1 MNKTQEF
8 EEIITKLSDL
18 KTQYNLEK
26 RKIAEKYGYF
36 YFQEIFN
43 ELIEAVPEIERVY
56 WTQYTPYWNDGETC
70 IFSVN
75 DICYDWS
82 DEENDLEDEADFD
95 GGFLTYVD
103 WDIKKLEEEYESA
116 LVEYNKKVKEFESTC
131 RPGAPYNF
139 AEYKLEKLDKSRRL
153 VEIYTVKGL
162 KKRQKAIEKFIDL
175 IKQIPDDFMQEI
187 FGDGV
192 LVEITK
198 DGVTVEE
205 HGHD

>member
-75 DICYDWS
+75 DICYDWNDEVNKIEEFS
-82 DEENDLEDEADFD
+82 DDYDGILSTIDTNIQYLEESYKNQ
-95 GGFLTYVD
+95 
-103 WDIKKLEEEYESA
+103 KKLESES
-116 LVEYNKKVKEFESTC
+116 S
-131 RPGAPYNF
+131 PGK
-139 AEYKLEKLDKSRRL
+139 YKHSVYILEK
-153 VEIYTVKGL
+153 
-162 KKRQKAIEKFIDL
+162 IEKSKKLIAVYGIEGLERRTKAVDEFIKF
-175 IKQIPDDFMQEI
+175 INKIPKDFMLEI
-187 FGDGV
+187 FGDHCE
-192 LVEITK
+192 VEITRY
-198 DGVTVEE
+198 GVTVEE
-205 HGHD
+205 HSHE